1 MQHARFVSST
11 TNRCGRILF
20 SSVRVPIHYGNSA
33 TTTTTTGTC
42 HIVECV
48 AGRQTFS
55 HDCSSPVCFSHVSVI
70 AKLSQSCC
78 MTGPE
83 GANISIVVSANE
95 IDSVSINKGL
105 LSSFDKENKLLFY
118 GYTRVMRLLLSSRV
132 HLY

>member
-1 MQHARFVSST
+1 
-11 TNRCGRILF
+11 
-20 SSVRVPIHYGNSA
+20 
-33 TTTTTTGTC
+33 
-42 HIVECV
+42 
-48 AGRQTFS
+48 
-55 HDCSSPVCFSHVSVI
+55 
-70 AKLSQSCC
+70 

-83 GANISIVVSANE
+83 GANISIVVTANE